1 MSSSHEETPDRDR
14 FGPHAVRE
22 LGGMFDDVSG
32 RYDLLNRIMSLGQDR
47 AWRVAMWQAVPG
59 EARAVLDL
67 CTGSGVS
74 LPGLRRPGRLVLGVD
89 VSLGM
94 LELAADRQNPL
105 GWAPRLVCADAFHLP
120 IADGALDAV
129 TIAFGIRNLRPL
141 ADALAELR
149 RVLAPGGTLV
159 VLEAAAPAPGPF
171 APFHAFYLRHLV
183 PLAGRLSPD
192 PSAYEYLS
200 RSVFAFGA
208 GPEFEVA
215 LGAAGFRVTGRRSF
229 LAGATRLWVASGP
242 GARLPGPQLETGQFF
257 SPAAGSRLQIARPGD
272 WDGVNVPSVT
282 DTGRG
287 EWRAWTGVQLAL
299 SVALAASFV
308 WALSILANPQYQL
321 PLAGWHRPMAWF
333 LTVGGLGV
341 FSVRSLLL
349 LHRIL
354 GPGPRR

>member
-1 MSSSHEETPDRDR
+1 MSDSAAPEPDRFR
-14 FGPHAVRE
+14 PHAVEE

-32 RYDLLNRIMSLGQDR
+32 RYDFLNRVMSLGQDR
-47 AWRVAMWQAVPG
+47 AWRAAMWRAVPG

-74 LPGLRRPGRLVLGVD
+74 LPGLRQPGRLVLGVD
-89 VSLGM
+89 VSLRM
-94 LELAADRQNPL
+94 LEVAADRQNPL

-120 IADGALDAV
+120 IADGTLDAV

-141 ADALAELR
+141 ADALAEIR

-171 APFHAFYLRHLV
+171 APFHAFYLRYLV

-208 GPEFEVA
+208 GPEFEA
-215 LGAAGFRVTGRRSF
+215 GLAAAGFRVVGLQSF
-229 LAGATRLWVASGP
+229 LAGATRLWVAESRG
-242 GARLPGPQLETGQFF
+242 GRLPGHPPETGQIL
-257 SPAAGSRLQIARPGD
+257 SPVAGDRLQIARPGD
-272 WDGVNVPSVT
+272 ENGVNVPSHAET
-282 DTGRG
+282 NTG
-287 EWRAWTGVQLAL
+287 EWRVWTGVQLAL
-299 SVALAASFV
+299 SAALTASFT
-308 WALSILANPQYQL
+308 WALSILANSQYQL
-321 PLAGWHRPMAWF
+321 PLAGWHRPLAWL
-333 LTVGGLGV
+333 LTVGGLVV
-341 FSVRSLLL
+341 FAVRSLVLL
-349 LHRIL
+349 LRIL